1 MGERHP
7 QVGLW
12 KPFQHATEAGGRVDN
27 VDRVDDHGNK
37 CALGKVDGEAH
48 GFDEVVKD
56 RLEPGR
62 GAGGG
67 VK

>member
-1 MGERHP
+1 
-7 QVGLW
+7 LW
-12 KPFQHATEAGGRVDN
+12 KPFQHAAEAGGHVDN

-48 GFDEVVKD
+48 GVDEVVKD

-62 GAGGG
+62 GAG
-67 VK
+67 